1 MKSCYKLFVLC
12 PLFLLCSGISWAQF
26 TVTGIVTDAMT
37 NEPLINA
44 NIYHQASGRG
54 AATDTDGSFSINL
67 PGQEATLRI
76 TYIGYITQEVNVS
89 STSNSI
95 NVALQPDVANLEEL
109 VITGLASS
117 AKREN
122 LANAVAS
129 ISSEELTE
137 SVTPQTL
144 DGALQGKLTGANIVQ
159 NSGAPGGG
167 ISIKLRGISTITGAS
182 EPLYIVDGVY
192 MNNSAISNG
201 SNTATAASTG
211 GTVASTQDN
220 PPNRI
225 ADLNPEDIESVEIL
239 KGASAAAIYG
249 ARANAG
255 VIIITTKNGTPGET
269 RVNLSQEIGFQTIL
283 NYVGIRDFNEERVR
297 STFGDA
303 AAESFLEAQA
313 NGTLTN
319 YEEEV
324 YGETGMIRNSRV
336 SLSGGSDKTSFF
348 VAGGLQ
354 NEDGIIQN
362 TGFERNSLRANIDH
376 RLSDVVDVSLNTF
389 YANTQD
395 ARGVTNNDN
404 AGVSY
409 GVALTSTLP
418 WVNLFA
424 DENGNFPNNPTAG
437 SNPLQTIALSDISGK
452 TNRFTGGADISVNLI
467 QDGPRLM
474 QLLLR
479 GGLDYYTNETRLYFP
494 ETLQFEQAGATAT
507 NGLYSQGN
515 NTVFNTNLSA
525 ILLYNF
531 QINRVEMTS
540 QLGVT
545 RLDFE
550 EERETTQ
557 AINLVAGQANLE
569 QAGNVNVFNRVLDQQ
584 DIGYFFQQEGNWN
597 DRIIATAGIRLD
609 QSSLNGDPN
618 TLYAFPKGSVAL
630 NLANFDFWSV
640 PEVSQLKLRAAY
652 GESGGIPTPNTVTL
666 QQPKFTVLQ
675 AANIDGATGSV
686 INNTLGDDAI
696 KPERSKEFETGIDL
710 GLWDNRASLTA
721 TYYYKKVEDLVLT
734 AQLPQSSGFV
744 FQNTNA
750 GELKN
755 EGIELSLD
763 LALIQRPAFVWTS
776 TTNFWKNRAEITE
789 LGVPAFITGGFS
801 TTLGAFKVEEGES
814 PTQIVGRTP
823 ESPGT
828 DVKLGDAEPDFQMSF
843 LNHFTFLKNFEFSML
858 WHWKKGGENI
868 NLTNLLSDFGGT
880 TFDYDDDSDGDGVIN
895 STERINAFFNGD
907 NTSVFIEDAGYLK
920 LREISLYYT
929 FPQTLTSQLYAG
941 IRNLRIG
948 VAAQNLLLFT
958 DYTGYDPE
966 VSNFGNNG
974 ISTGV
979 DVAPF
984 PSSKRFLFSVSL
996 GL

>member
-1 MKSCYKLFVLC
+1 MKKCYTILSLC
-12 PLFLLCSGISWAQF
+12 LFLSLVTQGAWAQF
-26 TVTGIVTDAMT
+26 TVTGSVTDAST
-37 NEPLINA
+37 EEPLISA
-44 NIYHQASGRG
+44 NIFHQPTGRG
-54 AATDTDGSFSINL
+54 ATTNTNGEFTLEL
-67 PGQEATLRI
+67 PGESATIRVSF
-76 TYIGYITQEVNVS
+76 IGYVSQMVDVSASNNQIT
-89 STSNSI
+89 
-95 NVALQPDVANLEEL
+95 VALQPDVANLDEL
-109 VITGLASS
+109 VVTGLASS
-117 AKREN
+117 VKREN

-129 ISSEELTE
+129 ISGDELTE

-167 ISIKLRGISTITGAS
+167 FSIKLRGITTITGAS

-211 GTVASTQDN
+211 GAVASSQDN

-225 ADLNPEDIESVEIL
+225 ADLNPEDIESVEVL

-255 VIIITTKNGTPGET
+255 VIIITTKKGIPGET
-269 RVNLSQEIGFQTIL
+269 RVNLSQEIGFQNTL
-283 NYVGIRDFNEERVR
+283 NYVGIRDFTEERVR

-303 AAESFLEAQA
+303 AAQSFLEAQE

-324 YGETGMIRNSRV
+324 YGETGMIRNSRI

-348 VAGGLQ
+348 LAGALQ
-354 NEDGIIQN
+354 NEDGIIKN
-362 TGFERNSLRANIDH
+362 TGFERNSIRANIDH
-376 RLSDVVDVSLNTF
+376 TLSDFVDISLNTF
-389 YANTQD
+389 YANSED

-418 WVNLFA
+418 WVNLFS
-424 DENGNFPNNPTAG
+424 DENGNYPNNPTAG

-452 TNRFTGGADISVNLI
+452 TNRFTAGSDISFNLI
-467 QDGPRLM
+467 QEGPSLL

-479 GGLDYYTNETRLYFP
+479 GGLDYYTNETTLYFP
-494 ETLQFEQAGATAT
+494 ETLQFEQSGATAT
-507 NGLYSQGN
+507 NGLFSQGN
-515 NTVFNTNLSA
+515 NTVLNTNVSA
-525 ILLYNF
+525 ILLFNYQLNP
-531 QINRVEMTS
+531 IEMTS
-540 QLGVT
+540 QLGIT

-584 DIGYFFQQEGNWN
+584 DIGYFFQQEANWN
-597 DRIIATAGIRLD
+597 DQVIATAGIRLD

-618 TLYAFPKGSVAL
+618 TLYAFPKGSIAL

-640 PEVSQLKLRAAY
+640 PQMSQFKLRAAY
-652 GESGGIPTPNTVTL
+652 GESGGIPTPGTVTL

-686 INNTLGDDAI
+686 INNTLGDDTI
-696 KPERSKEFETGIDL
+696 KPERSKEFETGVDI
-710 GLWDNRASLTA
+710 GVWDNRVSLTA
-721 TYYYKKVEDLVLT
+721 TYYYKKVEDLILT
-734 AQLPQSSGFV
+734 AQIPQSTGFV

-763 LALIQRPAFVWTS
+763 LAPIRRPNFSWTS

-843 LNHFTFLKNFEFSML
+843 MNRITFLKNFEFSML

-880 TFDYDDDSDGDGVIN
+880 TFDYDDDSDGDGVTN
-895 STERINAFFNGD
+895 STQRINAFFSGD
-907 NTSVFIEDAGYLK
+907 NTTVFIEDAGYVK
-920 LREISLYYT
+920 LREVSLYYT
-929 FPQTLTSQLYAG
+929 LPQTWTNQIYPG
-941 IRNLRIG
+941 IRNLRLG
-948 VAAQNLLLFT
+948 VAGQNLLLFT